1 VLIGRGSGPI
11 LKAREC
17 TVAEATAAGSWAVKG
32 TRGEIVE
39 LLRRHGELTV
49 HTLMEHLSL
58 APAALRRHLDIL
70 VGEGTLEFRAV
81 KQAAG
86 RPHYVYR
93 LTDAARE
100 RFSTG
105 YPRLMERLIEEAAAM
120 PSQADAGSPVLDTL
134 FAGISDRLVADHQ
147 RQVRGQTL
155 QDRVNS
161 LTVALRDEGILE
173 DWSKQEDGYHLYNG
187 SCPYH
192 RAARASSGRCCD
204 SERRA
209 IALLLDTD
217 VEQVGRIAE
226 GGPVCEYIVH
236 AAT

>member
-1 VLIGRGSGPI
+1 MTETNPTQFLGRQS
-11 LKAREC
+11 
-17 TVAEATAAGSWAVKG
+17 VKG

-39 LLRRHGELTV
+39 LLRQHGEMTV
-49 HTLMEHLSL
+49 HGLMEHVSV

-70 VGEGTLEFRAV
+70 AGEGTVEYRAV

-93 LTDAARE
+93 LTERARE
-100 RFSTG
+100 QLSTG
-105 YPRLMERLIEEAAAM
+105 YPRLMERLIEEVAALPEQ
-120 PSQADAGSPVLDTL
+120 PSEGTTLLDCV
-134 FAGISDRLVADHQ
+134 FAGISDRLVADH
-147 RQVRGQTL
+147 RLQVRGLTF
-155 QDRVNS
+155 QDRVDS
-161 LTVALRDEGILE
+161 VTTALREEGIL
-173 DWSKQEDGYHLYNG
+173 DAWSKQDDGYHLYNG
-187 SCPYH
+187 NCPYH
-192 RAARASSGRCCD
+192 RAARASSGRCCA

-236 AAT
+236 PAS

>member
-1 VLIGRGSGPI
+1 M
-11 LKAREC
+11 
-17 TVAEATAAGSWAVKG
+17 KG
-32 TRGEIVE
+32 TRDEIVA

-49 HTLMEHLSL
+49 HSLIEHLAL

-70 VGEGTLEFRAV
+70 AGEGTIEFRAV
-81 KQAAG
+81 RQAAG

-100 RFSTG
+100 RLSTG
-105 YPRLMERLIEEAAAM
+105 YPRLMERLIEEAAAL
-120 PSQADAGSPVLDTL
+120 PPERGEGGPVLDTL
-134 FAGISDRLVADHQ
+134 FAGVSDRLVADH
-147 RQVRGQTL
+147 RMQVRGRTL
-155 QDRVNS
+155 QDRVDS
-161 LTVALRDEGILE
+161 VTDALREEGILE
-173 DWSKQEDGYHLYNG
+173 DWAKQDDGYHLYNG

-209 IALLLDTD
+209 IALLLDTP

-236 AAT
+236 ATP

>member
-1 VLIGRGSGPI
+1 
-11 LKAREC
+11 
-17 TVAEATAAGSWAVKG
+17 VKG
-32 TRGEIVE
+32 TRDAIVA

-49 HTLMEHLSL
+49 LDFSEHLAI

-70 VGEGTLEFRAV
+70 AGEGIVEVRAV

-93 LTDAARE
+93 LTDAACE
-100 RFSTG
+100 RLSTG
-105 YPRLMERLIEEAAAM
+105 YPRLTERLIEEAAAL
-120 PSQADAGSPVLDTL
+120 PAHDGDGGPILDAL
-134 FAGISDRLVADHQ
+134 FVGVSDRLAAEH
-147 RQVRGQTL
+147 RPQVRGITL
-155 QDRVNS
+155 EARVDS
-161 LTVALRDEGILE
+161 LTAALREEGILE
-173 DWSKQEDGYHLYNG
+173 QWAKQEDGYHLFNG

-209 IALLLDTD
+209 IALLLDAE

-226 GGPVCEYIVH
+226 GRPVCEYIVH
-236 AAT
+236 ATS

>member
-1 VLIGRGSGPI
+1 
-11 LKAREC
+11 
-17 TVAEATAAGSWAVKG
+17 VKG
-32 TRGEIVE
+32 TRDEIVE

-49 HTLMEHLSL
+49 HGLIDQVAL

-70 VGEGTLEFRAV
+70 VGEGTVEYRAV

-93 LTDAARE
+93 LTDVARE
-100 RFSTG
+100 RLSTG
-105 YPRLMERLIEEAAAM
+105 YPRLMERLIEEAAAL
-120 PSQADAGSPVLDTL
+120 PARESADSPILDTL
-134 FAGISDRLVADHQ
+134 FTGISDRLVADH
-147 RQVRGQTL
+147 RGQVRGETVQE
-155 QDRVNS
+155 RVDS
-161 LTVALRDEGILE
+161 VTAALRDEGILE
-173 DWSKQEDGYHLYNG
+173 EWSKQDDGFHLYNV

-209 IALLLDTD
+209 IALLLDAE

-226 GGPVCEYIVH
+226 GSPVCEYIVRPASEAARAH
-236 AAT
+236 AEADGYCRNDDAIATNA